1 MRRTI
6 GGFEAIF
13 AACRALP
20 LLLAVSSALA
30 QPAGPAGGPVTISG
44 RVVNGTTG
52 RPAVPEEIALLRPAQ
67 GMQELEAFK
76 PAGPDFKFRPVEG
89 GQGPLLLRAR
99 FGGET
104 FIQVIPPVMEARRR
118 PQVLTVYDG
127 GARAADLQVHS
138 GLQILKRKD
147 SLRVSRFYAIENKS
161 QPPRL
166 FSGSG
171 FRAIVPSG
179 AHNVEA
185 QLQHRGSMPLQNVLD
200 ERGVLNR
207 GIRPGAAELVV
218 SYEMDGHVLELEPH
232 ELAGQLAGNSIVV
245 VLHEPADA
253 KPVVTGAESE
263 TVQIPDLGPALK
275 LQLQSK
281 ASLDFSAGG
290 FVFEDVMKSDANAV
304 FEEPWKAALGA
315 LLAVLILFTGA
326 SVIAASGIRISRK
339 RNS

>member
-1 MRRTI
+1 M
-6 GGFEAIF
+6 A
-13 AACRALP
+13 
-20 LLLAVSSALA
+20 LLLSGLVSSALFA
-30 QPAGPAGGPVTISG
+30 QPAGGPVAISG

-52 RPAVPEEIALLRPAQ
+52 RPAVPEEIALLRPGQ
-67 GMQELEAFK
+67 GMQELEALK
-76 PAGPDFKFRPVEG
+76 PASPLFAFKPVEG
-89 GQGPLLLRAR
+89 GQGPLLLRAK

-104 FIQVIPPVMEARRR
+104 FVQVIPPVPEARRR

-166 FSGSG
+166 FAGQS
-171 FRAIVPSG
+171 FRVLVPSG
-179 AHNVEA
+179 ARNVEA

-200 ERGVLNR
+200 ERGILTR

-218 SYEMDGHVLELEPH
+218 SYEMDGHVLNVEPH

-253 KPVVTGAESE
+253 RPVVTGAESE

-275 LQLQSK
+275 LQLQAK
-281 ASLDFSAGG
+281 ATLDFGPGG
-290 FVFEDVMKSDANAV
+290 FVYEDVMKSDANAV
-304 FEEPWKAALGA
+304 FEEPWKASLGA
-315 LLAVLILFTGA
+315 VLAVLILFTGA
-326 SVIAASGIRISRK
+326 SVIAASGIRITSK